1 MHKLVHKIVI
11 GLVLLVLAV
20 PILSTLL
27 YSLATSWGA
36 TMLPNGLTLSWYVQL
51 WQDPRFLAA
60 LGRSL
65 LLCSGTLLVSLLIT
79 VPVILQIQC
88 LWPKLEAFMNVVV
101 IMPFAIPPVVGSV
114 GLLQLYADDPL
125 PLVGTPWILAGA
137 YFTIALPFIYRAISN
152 NMKAINVR
160 ELIEAASLLGASP
173 AQAVWRVVLPNI
185 RKGLESAVFISFSFL
200 LGEFVF
206 TNMLAG
212 TRYETVQ
219 VYLYNQSVASGHY
232 TSALVITYFLT
243 ILCLTWGASRL
254 GRKQ

>member
-1 MHKLVHKIVI
+1 MRNLIHRLVIA
-11 GLVLLVLAV
+11 LVMLVLAV

-27 YSLATSWGA
+27 YSLSTSWGA
-36 TMLPNGLTLSWYVQL
+36 TILPDGLTLSWYVQL
-51 WQDPRFLAA
+51 WQDPRFLAS

-65 LLCSGTLLVSLLIT
+65 VLCSGTLFISLMIT
-79 VPVILQIQC
+79 IPVILQIQC
-88 LWPKLEAFMNVVV
+88 FWPRLETLMNIVVL
-101 IMPFAIPPVVGSV
+101 MPFAIPPVVGSV

-125 PLVGTPWILAGA
+125 PLAGTPWILAGA
-137 YFTIALPFIYRAISN
+137 YFTIALPFIYRSISN
-152 NMKAINVR
+152 NMKAISVR
-160 ELIEAASLLGASP
+160 ELMEAASLLGASP
-173 AQAVWRVVLPNI
+173 AQAAWLVVLPNL
-185 RKGLESAVFISFSFL
+185 RKGLESATFISFSFL

-243 ILCLTWGASRL
+243 ILCLTWGASRF
-254 GRKQ
+254 GRKK